1 MKTIKQTI
9 LLCLLWVIGMS
20 GYAQTG
26 GAGFTSYITN
36 PQYKNGKTGWTN
48 GGTVDYNCMEA
59 WNKNFDV
66 YQTVSG
72 LPSGKYSIGVQ
83 AFYRAG
89 ITTDDTGANNAIIY
103 AEGNG
108 TTFQKPV
115 MHLTANKQNSSRTSA
130 DILINGGYVPNNM
143 SSASNYFSAGLYH
156 NTLEAEVGA
165 DGKLKIGIKKETLIN
180 FDWTIWTNWTLTF
193 VDAAFF
199 QAVANDGNHIDQVV
213 SEGDKVAIDDTFTE
227 LNILGVVNNVDVNY
241 SRTFKNTNWQAWYM
255 PFGFTITD
263 DISSK
268 FSFAKFAGTYTEDG
282 KFYITLVEL
291 HDGDVVNANTP
302 YFICAKTASSTPQI
316 ISVRNTSLM
325 DTETRTLHMLS
336 AEKAIDI
343 TGTYAKKVAAADDDW
358 YAYGGGS
365 YIKAS
370 EGQNLGA
377 FRFFLTI
384 RDREDGPYISTPNPT
399 EIKVIVLND
408 DASDINT
415 VSDTQSSRAN
425 AQLFN
430 LSGQIVSDDY
440 KGIVI
445 KNGKKIFIK

>member
-26 GAGFTSYITN
+26 GADFTSYITN
-36 PQYKNGKTGWTN
+36 PQYKNGQTGWTN
-48 GGTVDYNCMEA
+48 GGTVNYNCME
-59 WNKNFDV
+59 KFSCNFNV
-66 YQTVSG
+66 YQIISG

-89 ITTDDTGANNAIIY
+89 QYSDDTSANNAIIY

-108 TTFQKPV
+108 TTFRKPV
-115 MHLTANKQNSSRTSA
+115 MHITANKQYSSITSWE
-130 DILINGGYVPNNM
+130 IYINGGYVPNEM
-143 SSASNYFSAGLYH
+143 PSASDYFSAGLYH

-180 FDWTIWTNWTLTF
+180 CDWTIWTNWTLTRGTYF
-193 VDAAFF
+193 RSVDN
-199 QAVANDGNHIDQVV
+199 VGNHIDQVV
-213 SEGDKVAIDDTFTE
+213 SEGDKVAIDDTSTE
-227 LNILGVVNNVDVNY
+227 LSIFGVANNVDVNY

-325 DTETRTLHMLS
+325 NTETRTLHMLS

-343 TGTYAKKVAAADDDW
+343 TGTYAKKVAVADDDW

>member
-1 MKTIKQTI
+1 M
-9 LLCLLWVIGMS
+9 
-20 GYAQTG
+20 G
-26 GAGFTSYITN
+26 GG
-36 PQYKNGKTGWTN
+36 
-48 GGTVDYNCMEA
+48 
-59 WNKNFDV
+59 NFNV
-66 YQTVSG
+66 YQIISG
-72 LPSGKYSIGVQ
+72 LSSGIYSIGVQ

-89 ITTDDTGANNAIIY
+89 LTTDDTGANNAIIY

-115 MHLTANKQNSSRTSA
+115 MHITANKQNSSRTSA
-130 DILINGGYVPNNM
+130 DRLINGGYVPDNM
-143 SSASNYFSAGLYH
+143 ASASNYFSAGLYH

-180 FDWTIWTNWTLTF
+180 YDWTIWTNWTLTF
-193 VDAAFF
+193 VGAAFF

-325 DTETRTLHMLS
+325 STETRTLHMLS